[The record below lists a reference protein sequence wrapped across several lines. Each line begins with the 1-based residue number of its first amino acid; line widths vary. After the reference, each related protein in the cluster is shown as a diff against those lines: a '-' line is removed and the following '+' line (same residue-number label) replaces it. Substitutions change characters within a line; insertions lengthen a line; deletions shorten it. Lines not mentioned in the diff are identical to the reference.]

1 MRRILAS
8 YYQMNQDG
16 DGFPG
21 PGYGMSGNLSLPH
34 EIVDAR
40 NKSAKPTLFDGAVE
54 GHVLVKNS
62 NGTLPLDPDK
72 LKLVSLFG
80 YSARSPDYNTPEAAD
95 SKWRFGPWAVGAQA
109 ANATEVNIGWMGN
122 LSIPYSDIAPNGTLI
137 SGGGSGASAQS
148 LISAPFDALVD
159 QCYEDGTAMFWDLE
173 SADPAVN
180 PTSDACIVFGNV
192 WATEGYDRPT
202 LRDNHTDGLIESVAN
217 QCANTIVVFHN
228 SGVRLVD
235 TFIDHPNVTAVIFAH
250 LPGQDSGKA
259 LVSLLYGKS
268 NPSGR
273 LPYTVARTEADY
285 GGLADPDRRYPGDY
299 DEFFPQS
306 NFTEGVFIDYR
317 HFDAK
322 NITPRYEFGFGLS
335 YTTFDYSDLSAS
347 KASDALQPYPTG
359 QIVEGGQEDLWDVV
373 AVVKAKIANTG
384 KMNGK
389 EVAQLYV
396 GIPGDDTPAKQLR
409 GFAKPLISAGQT
421 AEVEFELLR
430 RDLSVWDV
438 DAQKWLLQK
447 GDYKIFVGKSS
458 RDLPLVG
465 NFTI

>member
-1 MRRILAS
+1 MLMRYRSLPQLRRILAS

-21 PGYGMSGNLSLPH
+21 PGHGMSGNLSLPH

-54 GHVLVKNS
+54 GHVLVKNL

-192 WATEGYDRPT
+192 WPTEGYEFEAS
-202 LRDNHTDGLIESVAN
+202 LA
-217 QCANTIVVFHN
+217 
-228 SGVRLVD
+228 LVD
-235 TFIDHPNVTAVIFAH
+235 DAHFI
-250 LPGQDSGKA
+250 
-259 LVSLLYGKS
+259 
-268 NPSGR
+268 
-273 LPYTVARTEADY
+273 
-285 GGLADPDRRYPGDY
+285 GLGIDEDRQPELTQERVKGWCK
-299 DEFFPQS
+299 Q
-306 NFTEGVFIDYR
+306 I
-317 HFDAK
+317 
-322 NITPRYEFGFGLS
+322 YEEMYL
-335 YTTFDYSDLSAS
+335 
-347 KASDALQPYPTG
+347 
-359 QIVEGGQEDLWDVV
+359 
-373 AVVKAKIANTG
+373 
-384 KMNGK
+384 K
-389 EVAQLYV
+389 ELE
-396 GIPGDDTPAKQLR
+396 
-409 GFAKPLISAGQT
+409 S
-421 AEVEFELLR
+421 
-430 RDLSVWDV
+430 
-438 DAQKWLLQK
+438 
-447 GDYKIFVGKSS
+447 
-458 RDLPLVG
+458 
-465 NFTI
+465 